1 MKRILTAILLV
12 LSMQAAWAIDLN
24 DAKAQGLIGEAR
36 TGYLAAVEKPVSAE
50 VKALIA
56 EVNPDLTL
64 PAKAVTGAN
73 NSSPCS
79 TETSSPAAPRS
90 GLPKTYGMGE
100 RKGDPNAHVQ

>member
-24 DAKAQGLIGEAR
+24 DAKAQGLVGEAR

-56 EVNPDLTL
+56 DVN
-64 PAKAVTGAN
+64 AKRKAQFEKTAAKTGTTVLQVSNRFYELAVQKTRPGHYVQEA
-73 NSSPCS
+73 
-79 TETSSPAAPRS
+79 S
-90 GLPKTYGMGE
+90 GRWK
-100 RKGDPNAHVQ
+100 KK